1 MLGVRVPP
9 GLPKL
14 VMNAVEKVKEFSGT
28 SKQFYLDVRQEMKK
42 VSWPSKDEVFGTT
55 VIVIASVFF
64 FGFYLGIVDTFLA
77 WGFKTVLEYF
87 TGSGG

>member
-1 MLGVRVPP
+1 
-9 GLPKL
+9 
-14 VMNAVEKVKEFSGT
+14 MNAVEKVKEFSAT

-64 FGFYLGIVDTFLA
+64 FGFYLGIIDTFLS
-77 WGFKTVLEYF
+77 WGFKTVLDYF

>member
-1 MLGVRVPP
+1 
-9 GLPKL
+9 
-14 VMNAVEKVKEFSGT
+14 MNAVEKVKEFSET

-42 VSWPSKDEVFGTT
+42 VSWPSRDEVFGTT

-64 FGFYLGIVDTFLA
+64 FGFYLGIVDTFLS
-77 WGFKTVLEYF
+77 WGFKTILEYF